1 MKNQYVKIVCLILFV
16 TTLTVSGK
24 RSRTGF
30 YRPKSFRSKPGSF
43 STTTSSST
51 NSSSTTMSSV
61 KSTAGDSKA
70 ITELLNL
77 RKKDPTSSIINDRLG
92 WLYYLSGKYSRAEY
106 YYKKSLKYNE
116 TNVEARLGLY
126 FTSMA
131 IKDYKKAESYCRQ
144 VIKIDKLNYY
154 GNLYLVYAQMAQ
166 AKYKHAEMVCKKML
180 AVYPCDTT
188 FMGLLKSNY
197 TYQKKSKS
205 AQKMQNYL
213 DLLK

>member
-1 MKNQYVKIVCLILFV
+1 MKKQYLKIICLILFA
-16 TTLTVSGK
+16 TTLNISGK
-24 RSRTGF
+24 NSRSGF
-30 YRPKSFRSKPGSF
+30 YRPKSFRSKP
-43 STTTSSST
+43 STST
-51 NSSSTTMSSV
+51 ISRSNSV
-61 KSTAGDSKA
+61 KSTNGDSKE
-70 ITELLNL
+70 ITTLLNL
-77 RKKDPTSSIINDRLG
+77 RKKNPTSSIINDRLG
-92 WLYYLSGKYSRAEY
+92 WLYYSIGKYSSAEY

-116 TNVEARLGLY
+116 TNIEARLGLY

-131 IKDYKKAESYCRQ
+131 TKNYKKAESYCRQ

-154 GNLYLVYAQMAQ
+154 GNLYLVYSQMAQ
-166 AKYKHAEMVCKKML
+166 VKYKHAEMVCKKML

-197 TYQKKSKS
+197 TYQKQTKK